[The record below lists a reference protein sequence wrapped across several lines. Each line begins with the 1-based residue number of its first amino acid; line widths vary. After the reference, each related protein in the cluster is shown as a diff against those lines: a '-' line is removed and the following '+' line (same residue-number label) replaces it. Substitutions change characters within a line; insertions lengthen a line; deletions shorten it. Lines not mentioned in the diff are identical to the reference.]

1 MLSIVAFIA
10 LLLGLSSS
18 YTSTAGAEELGTFIP
33 AGQMTKAR
41 WGHTATLLTDGRVL
55 VTGGAQTQGV
65 PLSAAEIYDPATGVF
80 TTTGDLN
87 AGRAGH
93 TATLLSD
100 GTVLVAGGVGGP
112 WNTLGSAEL
121 YDPSVG
127 TFTPVGSMV
136 TPQFNHT
143 ATLLPDARV
152 LVAGGQP
159 NFPEVT
165 VAGAEIYDPSTGL
178 FTSTGSYQTPN
189 MWTTWGPLW
198 PTATLLP
205 GGTVFIAGNNPAE
218 LYDPLTGTFRLTAT
232 MTAAEY
238 RYGMYWHTSTL
249 LSNGKVLIA
258 GGTDDMV
265 ALANAELY
273 DPSTETF
280 AATGTMA
287 LRRETHTATLLP
299 NGKVLIAGGVT
310 WVIDGSGGRP
320 GGSVSSAEYYDPITG
335 NFVPTSS
342 MSAARSGH
350 TATLLTDGT
359 VLITGGIAY
368 APFQRGTQSP
378 SPVLHASTE
387 LFVPSTGFRD

>member
-1 MLSIVAFIA
+1 VNPRMLSVV
-10 LLLGLSSS
+10 LLLLVLSSS
-18 YTSTAGAEELGTFIP
+18 YTSKAGAEELGTFIP
-33 AGQMTKAR
+33 AGEMTKVRSA
-41 WGHTATLLTDGRVL
+41 HTATLLTDGRVL
-55 VTGGAQTQGV
+55 VTGGSTSGV
-65 PLSAAEIYDPATGVF
+65 VLSAAEIYDPATGVF

-87 AGRAGH
+87 APRYGH

-100 GTVLVAGGVGGP
+100 GTVLVAGGIGTP
-112 WNTLGSAEL
+112 WNALGSAEL

-136 TPQFNHT
+136 TSQFKHT
-143 ATLLPDARV
+143 ATLLPDGRV
-152 LVAGGQP
+152 LVAGGQA
-159 NFPEVT
+159 NFPPVA

-178 FTSTGSYQTPN
+178 FTSTGSYQAPN
-189 MWTTWGPLW
+189 AMYGSIWGPLW

-232 MTAAEY
+232 MTGAEY

-258 GGTDDMV
+258 GGTDDNG
-265 ALANAELY
+265 APFAHAELY

-280 AATGTMA
+280 TAAGTMA
-287 LRRETHTATLLP
+287 LRPTVHTATLLP
-299 NGKVLIAGGVT
+299 NGKVLIAGGNT
-310 WVIDGSGGRP
+310 WVKDGPWDRP
-320 GGSVSSAEYYDPITG
+320 AGSVSSAEYYDPITG

-342 MSAARSGH
+342 MSAARSSH

-359 VLITGGIAY
+359 VLITGGITY
-368 APFQRGTQSP
+368 APFQA
-378 SPVLHASTE
+378 HASTE

>member
-1 MLSIVAFIA
+1 MLSIVL

-33 AGQMTKAR
+33 AGEMTKAR

-55 VTGGAQTQGV
+55 VTGGSTSGV
-65 PLSAAEIYDPATGVF
+65 ALSAAEIYDPATGAF
-80 TTTGDLN
+80 TSTGDLN
-87 AGRAGH
+87 APRYGH

-100 GTVLVAGGVGGP
+100 GTVLVAGGIGTP
-112 WNTLGSAEL
+112 WNALSSAEL

-136 TPQFNHT
+136 TSQFKHT
-143 ATLLPDARV
+143 ATLLPDGRV
-152 LVAGGQP
+152 LVAGGQA
-159 NFPEVT
+159 NFPPVA

-178 FTSTGSYQTPN
+178 FTSTGSYQAPN
-189 MWTTWGPLW
+189 AMYWSTWGPLW

-258 GGTDDMV
+258 GGTDDMM

-310 WVIDGSGGRP
+310 WVIDGSGGRA

-359 VLITGGIAY
+359 VLITGGIAT
-368 APFQRGTQSP
+368 APFQWGTQIP